1 MGEFLHKYNTDNVH
15 TRAVIVGLINLLNS
29 KIQYENVLSDLV
41 VETIGVPFFP
51 NMGGDERFLQ
61 DFFLHWSD
69 CQHPRMADGNYDV
82 IPRGV
87 VTLTGNTINTTAMT
101 HRFVRGTYVREV
113 NGELQRFN
121 SFLNSIPL
129 TVSFDLEVETDTVIE
144 AFKIQQAILETFYKV
159 QIFSVSFKGF
169 RVPCQAGFSED
180 LGLDKT
186 FTFTYQEENK
196 IKFKFSIEVET
207 YYPVTDQTTTRIDSN
222 RMSQFGG
229 SNDIDFLGQK
239 DPNKENWGQTKLVIN
254 RTNPS
259 AGIGLNLYPL
269 KEKNQPPYTIELTSP
284 TREDTFFSSGILP
297 LMWKSTGVVNL
308 VNIYYK
314 LEEDNDWR
322 PIINRIKNTGFYEW
336 KIPFFDQAGN
346 EENTDYIS
354 SEVISASGIDAR
366 IRAIVDVDGGIDK
379 IVIFERGVAYNNSD
393 LIQVSPVSLPFND
406 PPSYTEPTI
415 QANVNEEGSLIDATI
430 IERGAGFNE
439 SITTKI
445 LIKIED
451 SFNSS
456 NNDVLS
462 KRGVFFGSIDSNSLS
477 EKNFITN
484 INPTAYEL
492 DQQGYLFVGAEITG
506 DGLPANTIVEEINI
520 PNNTL
525 KLNNDVTDTMSEA
538 SFTLE
543 KVNAII
549 KIR

>member
-1 MGEFLHKYNTDNVH
+1 
-15 TRAVIVGLINLLNS
+15 
-29 KIQYENVLSDLV
+29 
-41 VETIGVPFFP
+41 
-51 NMGGDERFLQ
+51 
-61 DFFLHWSD
+61 
-69 CQHPRMADGNYDV
+69 
-82 IPRGV
+82 
-87 VTLTGNTINTTAMT
+87 
-101 HRFVRGTYVREV
+101 
-113 NGELQRFN
+113 
-121 SFLNSIPL
+121 
-129 TVSFDLEVETDTVIE
+129 
-144 AFKIQQAILETFYKV
+144 
-159 QIFSVSFKGF
+159 
-169 RVPCQAGFSED
+169 
-180 LGLDKT
+180 
-186 FTFTYQEENK
+186 
-196 IKFKFSIEVET
+196 
-207 YYPVTDQTTTRIDSN
+207 
-222 RMSQFGG
+222 
-229 SNDIDFLGQK
+229 
-239 DPNKENWGQTKLVIN
+239 
-254 RTNPS
+254 
-259 AGIGLNLYPL
+259 
-269 KEKNQPPYTIELTSP
+269 LTSP

-297 LMWKSTGVVNL
+297 LMWKSTGVINL

-314 LEEDNDWR
+314 LEEENDWR

-346 EENTDYIS
+346 EEATDYIS

-366 IRAIVDVDGGIDK
+366 IRAIVDVDGGIEK

-456 NNDVLS
+456 NNDILS
-462 KRGVFFGSIDSNSLS
+462 KRGVFSGSIDSNSLS